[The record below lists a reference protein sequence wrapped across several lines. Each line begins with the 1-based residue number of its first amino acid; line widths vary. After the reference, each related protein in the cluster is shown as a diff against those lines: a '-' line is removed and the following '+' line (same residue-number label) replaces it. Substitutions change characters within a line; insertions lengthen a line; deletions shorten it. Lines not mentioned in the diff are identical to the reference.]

1 MRTIDMS
8 DQSEAQRLVSLQ
20 QRLESLAISLRNANA
35 PAAPAEPPNRAPKPI
50 ALTLRVDPERYTR
63 LCTHA
68 TRFTPRKSF
77 QSIITEAIDQYL
89 GE

>member
-1 MRTIDMS
+1 MP
-8 DQSEAQRLVSLQ
+8 DQSKTEQLASLQ
-20 QRLESLAISLRNANA
+20 HRLQSLAISLRNANA
-35 PAAPAEPPNRAPKPI
+35 TAASAEPPDRAPKHI

-77 QSIITEAIDQYL
+77 QKLILEAIDGYL
-89 GE
+89 DE